1 MKLTDIFPFL
11 LALGVLVTIHE
22 LGHYLVARWCGVKIL
37 RFSVG
42 MGKVI
47 YAKKMGK
54 DQTEWAISL
63 LPLGGYVKMLD
74 KRDEGVAIAP
84 EDVNREFTAQSVW
97 KRIAIVA
104 AGPIAN
110 FILAIFVFF
119 GIYLYGVPEPSSK
132 IRVPVTDAAAHSVAY
147 SAGLRQDDIVISVN
161 GKPVSSFMELRI
173 LIAQIGLQ
181 GDVAR
186 LTVKRAKR
194 YGNTEQLDI
203 DLPLGAIEEKE
214 WNGDFTSK
222 LGFSFAAPP
231 AIFAKVVEES
241 PAAQAGLK
249 AGDQILAIGAVEI
262 ADGRQL
268 IEVISASA
276 GKTLRFFV
284 QRGSQGF
291 EMDVTPEMKLER
303 GKETWRIGTELVANP
318 ELVVQELGP
327 VDAFAKGMTNTWD
340 SSLFTVKMMGN
351 IVIGQVS
358 WKNISGPITIADY
371 AGQTSRKGLIVYLN
385 FIALI
390 SISLGVMNLLPIP
403 VLDGGHLLYYAME
416 VLMGKPLPE
425 YVALMA
431 QKVGVVLL
439 MSLMAVAFFN
449 DLVRLMS

>member
-22 LGHYLVARWCGVKIL
+22 LGHYLVARWCGVKVL

-74 KRDEGVAIAP
+74 KRDEDQAIAP
-84 EDVNREFTAQSVW
+84 EDVHREFTGQSVW

-104 AGPIAN
+104 AGPMAN

-119 GIYLYGVPEPSSK
+119 CIFLYGVPEPSSK

-147 SAGLRQDDIVISVN
+147 NAGLRQDDIVISVN
-161 GKPVSSFMELRI
+161 GESVSSFMQLRI

-181 GDVAR
+181 GDVAH
-186 LTVKRAKR
+186 LTVKRLKR
-194 YGNTEQLDI
+194 YGNTEQLEI
-203 DLPLGAIEEKE
+203 DLPLGDIAAKD

-231 AIFAKVVEES
+231 AIFAKIVDGS
-241 PAAQAGLK
+241 PAAKAGLK
-249 AGDQILAIGAVEI
+249 AGDHIMAIDDVEI

-268 IEVISASA
+268 VEIISGSV

-284 QRGSQGF
+284 QRGSEGF
-291 EMDVTPEMKLER
+291 EVDVTPESKLER

-327 VDAFAKGMTNTWD
+327 IEAFTKGMANTWD
-340 SSLFTVKMMGN
+340 SSLFTLKMMGN

-403 VLDGGHLLYYAME
+403 VLDGGHLLYYAVE

>member
-1 MKLTDIFPFL
+1 MRLSDIFPFL

-47 YAKKMGK
+47 YSKKLGK

-74 KRDEGVAIAP
+74 KRDEDLAIAP
-84 EDVNREFTAQSVW
+84 EDVKREFTGQSVW

-119 GIYLYGVPEPSSK
+119 GIFLYGVPEPSSK

-147 SAGLRQDDIVISVN
+147 NAGLRQDDVVISVN
-161 GKPVSSFMELRI
+161 GEPVSSFMQLRI

-186 LTVKRAKR
+186 LTVKRAKP

-231 AIFAKVVEES
+231 AIFAKIVEGS
-241 PAAQAGLK
+241 PAAKAGLQ
-249 AGDQILAIGAVEI
+249 AGDQIMAIDDVEI

-268 IEVISASA
+268 VEIISTSV
-276 GKTLRFFV
+276 GKTMRFFV

-291 EMDVTPEMKLER
+291 EVDVTPKRELDR
-303 GKETWRIGTELVANP
+303 GREIWRIGTELAANP

-327 VDAFAKGMTNTWD
+327 LEALAKGMTTTWD
-340 SSLFTVKMMGN
+340 SSLFTLKMMGN

-371 AGQTSRKGLIVYLN
+371 AGQTSRKGLVAYLN

-403 VLDGGHLLYYAME
+403 VLDGGHLLYYAVE

-425 YVALMA
+425 YVALLA

-439 MSLMAVAFFN
+439 MGLMAVAFFN
-449 DLVRLMS
+449 DIVRQVS

>member
-54 DQTEWAISL
+54 DQTEWAISM

-231 AIFAKVVEES
+231 AIFAKVVEGS

-268 IEVISASA
+268 IEVISAST

-327 VDAFAKGMTNTWD
+327 VNAFAKGMTNTWD
-340 SSLFTVKMMGN
+340 SSLFTLKMMGN

-403 VLDGGHLLYYAME
+403 VLDGGHLLYYAVE

>member
-231 AIFAKVVEES
+231 AIFAKVVEGS

-262 ADGRQL
+262 TDGRQL

-403 VLDGGHLLYYAME
+403 VLDGGHLLYYAVE

>member
-1 MKLTDIFPFL
+1 MRLSDIFPFL

-47 YAKKMGK
+47 YSKKLGE

-74 KRDEGVAIAP
+74 KRDEDLAIAP
-84 EDVNREFTAQSVW
+84 EDVKREFTGQSVW

-110 FILAIFVFF
+110 FILAILVFF
-119 GIYLYGVPEPSSK
+119 GIFLYGVPEPSSK

-147 SAGLRQDDIVISVN
+147 NAGLRQDDLVISVN
-161 GKPVSSFMELRI
+161 GEPVSSFMQLRV

-186 LTVKRAKR
+186 LTVKRAKP

-231 AIFAKVVEES
+231 AIFAKIVEGS
-241 PAAQAGLK
+241 PAAKAGLQ
-249 AGDQILAIGAVEI
+249 AGDQIMAIDDVEI

-268 IEVISASA
+268 VEIISASV

-291 EMDVTPEMKLER
+291 EVDVTPKRELDR
-303 GKETWRIGTELVANP
+303 GREIWRIGTELAANP

-327 VDAFAKGMTNTWD
+327 LEALAKGMTTTWD
-340 SSLFTVKMMGN
+340 SSLFTLKMMGN

-371 AGQTSRKGLIVYLN
+371 AGQTSRKGLVAYLN

-403 VLDGGHLLYYAME
+403 VLDGGHLLYYAVE

-425 YVALMA
+425 YVALLA

-439 MSLMAVAFFN
+439 MGLMAVAFFN
-449 DLVRLMS
+449 DIVRQVS

>member
-22 LGHYLVARWCGVKIL
+22 LGHYLVARWCGVKVL

-74 KRDEGVAIAP
+74 KRDEDQAIAP
-84 EDVNREFTAQSVW
+84 EDVHREFTGQSVW

-104 AGPIAN
+104 AGPMAN

-119 GIYLYGVPEPSSK
+119 CIFLYGVPEPSSK
-132 IRVPVTDAAAHSVAY
+132 IRVPVTESVAHSVAY
-147 SAGLRQDDIVISVN
+147 KAGLRQDDVVISVN
-161 GKPVSSFMELRI
+161 GESVSSFMQLRI

-181 GDVAR
+181 GEVAH

-203 DLPLGAIEEKE
+203 DLPLGAITAKE

-231 AIFAKVVEES
+231 AIFAKIVDGS
-241 PAAQAGLK
+241 PAAKAGLK
-249 AGDQILAIGAVEI
+249 AGDHIMVIDDVEI

-268 IEVISASA
+268 VEVISRSV
-276 GKTLRFFV
+276 GKSLRFFV
-284 QRGSQGF
+284 QRGSEGF
-291 EMDVTPEMKLER
+291 EVDVTPESKLER

-327 VDAFAKGMTNTWD
+327 IEAFTKGMTNTWD
-340 SSLFTVKMMGN
+340 SSLFTLKMMGN

-403 VLDGGHLLYYAME
+403 VLDGGHLLYYAVE

>member
-186 LTVKRAKR
+186 LTVKRAKP

-231 AIFAKVVEES
+231 AIFAKVVEGS

-262 ADGRQL
+262 TDGRQL

>member
-1 MKLTDIFPFL
+1 MRLTDIFPFL

-22 LGHYLVARWCGVKIL
+22 LGHYLVARWCGVKVL

-74 KRDEGVAIAP
+74 KRDEEQTIAP
-84 EDVNREFTAQSVW
+84 DDVHREFTGQSVW

-104 AGPIAN
+104 AGPMAN

-119 GIYLYGVPEPSSK
+119 GIFLYGVPEPSSK
-132 IRVPVTDAAAHSVAY
+132 IRVPITDSAAHSVAY
-147 SAGLRQDDIVISVN
+147 SAGLRQDDVVVSVN
-161 GKPVSSFMELRI
+161 GESVSSFMQLRI

-181 GDVAR
+181 GDVAH
-186 LTVKRAKR
+186 LTVKRLKR

-203 DLPLGAIEEKE
+203 DLPLSDIAGKE

-231 AIFAKVVEES
+231 AIFAKIVDGS
-241 PAAQAGLK
+241 PAAKAGLK
-249 AGDQILAIGAVEI
+249 AGDQIMAIDEVEI
-262 ADGRQL
+262 VDGRQL
-268 IEVISASA
+268 VEVISRSI
-276 GKTLRFFV
+276 GKPLRFFV

-291 EMDVTPEMKLER
+291 ELDVVPEKQLER
-303 GKETWRIGTELVANP
+303 GKEIWRIGTELVANP

-327 VDAFAKGMTNTWD
+327 IGAFTKGMTNTWD
-340 SSLFTVKMMGN
+340 SSLFTLKMMGN

-403 VLDGGHLLYYAME
+403 VLDGGHLLYYAVE

>member
-74 KRDEGVAIAP
+74 KRDEGVAIAL

-231 AIFAKVVEES
+231 AIFAKVVEGS

-262 ADGRQL
+262 TDGRQL

-403 VLDGGHLLYYAME
+403 VLDGGHLLYYAVE

-439 MSLMAVAFFN
+439 MSLMAIAFFN